1 MICIG
6 ITAGTHCPAN
16 TENCHLWVET
26 RTGKSF
32 AGKSKSRLWYKQS
45 CPLGCTSGDSLV
57 LALSVVRMNTGLCNP
72 NRKEHLILDHQ
83 VFMWPVSFIS
93 WNPEVIVEGPSSHA
107 LWDASGASGSEPEQ
121 RQTASVNLPVRM
133 AGICS
138 LHHSSPALIASA
150 HLYCLME
157 SSCGTASTKEKKRG
171 AGLMDGPAGKVGEN

>member
-6 ITAGTHCPAN
+6 KTAGTHCPAN
-16 TENCHLWVET
+16 MGNCHLWVET

-45 CPLGCTSGDSLV
+45 CPLDCTSGDSLV
-57 LALSVVRMNTGLCNP
+57 LALSVVRMDTGFCNP

-83 VFMWPVSFIS
+83 VIMWPVSFIS
-93 WNPEVIVEGPSSHA
+93 CNHQVIVEGPQQSCTVRYKWCIWKWAWAEADSI
-107 LWDASGASGSEPEQ
+107 SE
-121 RQTASVNLPVRM
+121 LPVHM

-138 LHHSSPALIASA
+138 LHHSSPALIPSA

-157 SSCGTASTKEKKRG
+157 SSYGTASTEEKKRG